1 MSYVLSMIVGNLAWP
16 QPVTTRHLLANYWL
30 IQTLNTGDCLYN
42 MSMEMLY
49 FLNCNSK
56 LTISVIQ
63 KI

>member
-1 MSYVLSMIVGNLAWP
+1 MTYVLSTVVGNLARP

-42 MSMEMLY
+42 MSMEILY
-49 FLNCNSK
+49 LLNCNSK

>member
-1 MSYVLSMIVGNLAWP
+1 MSYALSTIVGNLAWP
-16 QPVTTRHLLANYWL
+16 QPVTTRHLLAKYWL

-49 FLNCNSK
+49 SK